1 MKTLSLLLLILVTSA
16 IGVAAQDSLEDA
28 KAQYAAASY
37 EEALLTLTRVDSP
50 TNRVELEQYRA
61 FCFIALGKIP
71 EAERAV
77 ASLVTADPR
86 YVPSANV
93 ASPKVLSLLSDMRKK
108 ELPAIARKLFEEG
121 RTAFKDKDLAV
132 AKQKFDL
139 LLELLDDAALKG
151 RPENEDLRIL
161 AQGFA
166 TLVTASPA
174 AAAPATT
181 NTLAK
186 APQPEPVAPAAV
198 DVEAV
203 REAVVMPPVALQQA
217 LPEWVPPDAIA
228 SSRDFAGAIRVIIG
242 TDGRVKTASI
252 HRPSYPAYDARLL
265 QASRQWVYRPAMRN
279 GEPVESEKII
289 EIQLRRRD

>member
-1 MKTLSLLLLILVTSA
+1 MKTLAWLLLMIIMVPALGT
-16 IGVAAQDSLEDA
+16 AAQDSLEDA

-37 EEALLTLTRVDSP
+37 EEALVTLTRVDSQP

-77 ASLVTADPR
+77 ASLVAADPR
-86 YVPSANV
+86 YVPSATV
-93 ASPKVLSLLSDMRKK
+93 ASPKVLSMVSEMRKK
-108 ELPAIARKLFEEG
+108 ELPAVARKLFDEG
-121 RTAFKDKDLAV
+121 RAAFKEKDFAV
-132 AKQKFDL
+132 AQKRFEL

-151 RPENEDLRIL
+151 RPENEDLRTL

-166 TLVTASPA
+166 TLVNATPA
-174 AAAPATT
+174 AATASAGAAKTVEPSPAPTAPEVETPRD
-181 NTLAK
+181 TL
-186 APQPEPVAPAAV
+186 
-198 DVEAV
+198 
-203 REAVVMPPVALQQA
+203 VMPPVALQQA

-228 SSRDFAGAIRVIIG
+228 SSRDFSGAIKVVIG
-242 TDGRVKTASI
+242 TDGRVKSASI

-265 QASRQWVYRPAMRN
+265 QASRQWMYRPATRN

>member
-1 MKTLSLLLLILVTSA
+1 MKTFSLLLLLILATPAV
-16 IGVAAQDSLEDA
+16 GVAAQDSLEDA

-37 EEALLTLTRVDSP
+37 EEALLTLTRVDTEP

-77 ASLVTADPR
+77 ASLVSADPR

-93 ASPKVLSLLSDMRKK
+93 ASPKVLSLVSDMRKK
-108 ELPAIARKLFEEG
+108 ELPAVARKLFEEG

-132 AKQKFDL
+132 SKQKFDL

-174 AAAPATT
+174 AAATVAKTEEPAPAT
-181 NTLAK
+181 
-186 APQPEPVAPAAV
+186 PSPAAA
-198 DVEAV
+198 DAP
-203 REAVVMPPVALQQA
+203 REAIVMPPVALQQA
-217 LPEWVPPDAIA
+217 LPEWIPPDAIA
-228 SSRDFAGAIRVIIG
+228 SSRDFAGAIRVVIG
-242 TDGRVKTASI
+242 TDGKVKSASI

-265 QASRQWVYRPAMRN
+265 QASRQWVYRPATRN